1 MIYYL
6 NENYHTA
13 ILAKDN
19 NEANTFALL
28 FQTPGKIINVN
39 NSKELYQEIFN
50 YMRFTSNKI
59 LHAYRLINSNNQI
72 AFLYF
77 SHDTTNCRI
86 IKEYFNI
93 GEIIEVKVDSSKI
106 RKSSNMAFAGPTA
119 LKRKLESIKPEIMRN
134 GVLTEASQVEK
145 ESAKP
150 QEFQITET
158 LIELVNYN
166 SSYEDDDIFA
176 DAIKGAQMLKT
187 NYNKAIQQKQ
197 ELISLVATCDK
208 ETLDILHDLELNFKW
223 YDIPT
228 AYKTILKINHIRKQ
242 RRKAKDKLE
251 VINVLE
257 ESLTL
262 ECLNK
267 ISEIPERL
275 ENREYR
281 KRNNRG
287 MFDFEGKFKKEK

>member
-13 ILAKDN
+13 VLAKDN

-39 NSKELYQEIFN
+39 DSKELYQEIFN

-86 IKEYFNI
+86 IKDYFCV
-93 GEIIEVKVDSSKI
+93 GEVIEDKTDLFKKK
-106 RKSSNMAFAGPTA
+106 KSSNMTFAGPNA
-119 LKRKLESIKPEIMRN
+119 LKKKLDSIKPEIMRN
-134 GVLTEASQVEK
+134 GVLTEASQVE

-150 QEFQITET
+150 QEMQITET
-158 LIELVNYN
+158 IIELVNYN
-166 SSYEDDDIFA
+166 SSYENDNIFA
-176 DAIKGAQMLKT
+176 DAIQGAQMLKT

-197 ELISLVATCDK
+197 ELTSLVATCDK

-223 YDIPT
+223 YDILN
-228 AYKTILKINHIRKQ
+228 AYKTILKISHIRKQ
-242 RRKAKDKLE
+242 RRRAKDKLE
-251 VINVLE
+251 IINVLE

-281 KRNNRG
+281 KRNNLG